1 MDENKILT
9 INKIC
14 KLAGQDKEFD
24 SELRKRLEMVYSAS
38 SNITGDERI
47 DHIYEYC
54 IEKIIRQQAEDFY
67 KDFPIENI
75 KSQLVEDCIR
85 MEFFHRKDNFG
96 DFCLSLYQQ
105 IECMTNKLCTNPILT
120 EITDK
125 MWGYPAY
132 IKKEKDQEP
141 DISRR
146 SEGDY
151 SIAKLV
157 FPNKDKNGKLYALEK
172 TKKTLQNQY
181 ANDKI
186 KIIVY
191 FLGFKAM
198 MGNGD
203 YEYYKEITNTL
214 NDIYQCRNMN
224 HRGNIQYPWEEETCN
239 RILSMKS
246 VYYFKFLGALV
257 QYIEYIKK
265 GLLFLPEIEKY
276 CKTINKKS
284 ISIEIKT
291 VGKID
296 LKDDGKK
303 RFK

>member
-1 MDENKILT
+1 MDDNKILT

-14 KLAGQDKEFD
+14 KLAVQDKEFD
-24 SELRKRLEMVYSAS
+24 SELRKRLEIVSSAS
-38 SNITGDERI
+38 SCITGDERI
-47 DHIYEYC
+47 DQIYEYC

-67 KDFPIENI
+67 KDFPIEDI
-75 KSQLVEDCIR
+75 KSQLIEDCMR

-105 IECMTNKLCTNPILT
+105 IECMTNKLCTDSVLT
-120 EITDK
+120 EIT
-125 MWGYPAY
+125 
-132 IKKEKDQEP
+132 EP

-146 SEGDY
+146 SEGGY

-157 FPNKDKNGKLYALEK
+157 FPFTSKNGTPYALEK
-172 TKKTLQNQY
+172 SKITLQNQY

-203 YEYYKEITNTL
+203 YEYYKDITNTL

-224 HRGNIQYPWEEETCN
+224 HRGNIQYTWEEETCK
-239 RILSMKS
+239 RVLSMKS

-265 GLLFLPEIEKY
+265 GLLFLPEIAKY
-276 CKTINKKS
+276 CKTINKKNV
-284 ISIEIKT
+284 SIEIKPI
-291 VGKID
+291 GKID
-296 LKDDGKK
+296 LKDEEKK

>member
-105 IECMTNKLCTNPILT
+105 IECMTNKLCTNPVLT

-125 MWGYPAY
+125 MWGHPAY
-132 IKKEKDQEP
+132 LKEEKDQEL
-141 DISRR
+141 DIGKRMD
-146 SEGDY
+146 GNY
-151 SIAKLV
+151 SIAKLI
-157 FPNKDKNGKLYALEK
+157 FPGTKKNGTVYALEK
-172 TKKTLQNQY
+172 SKITLQNQY

-186 KIIVY
+186 RIIVY

-198 MGNGD
+198 MKRGD
-203 YEYYKEITNTL
+203 YDLFKDITNTL

-224 HRGNIQYPWEEETCN
+224 HRGNIQYSWEEETCN

-257 QYIEYIKK
+257 QYIEFIKK
-265 GLLFLPEIEKY
+265 GLLFLPEIDKY
-276 CKTINKKS
+276 CKTLNKKS